1 MYQLLTSTGL
11 VYFIDLCVRYS
22 LPLWEVFRYL
32 QIKNFLLAHLRTFV
46 VSFPMRQFESK
57 CLKDPHAL
65 GLISLLYN
73 GLLLQYFSDL
83 PSYVRKWASDLCVR
97 LETTDWSQIWKSTKS
112 CSVSVIVLEANYK
125 VLMRWYLVPARIGK
139 FFSSNSSLFL
149 RLSNEGHPPSHLEGL
164 SNCRKILEE
173 MF

>member
-1 MYQLLTSTGL
+1 MVAIRPPHRPLLSFIRNPAWTSPISFKAWEECDLTSLYQLLTSTGL
-11 VYFIDLCVRYS
+11 VYFSDLCLRYG

-32 QIKNFLLAHLRTFV
+32 QIKNFLLAHLHTFV

-73 GLLLQYFSDL
+73 GLLLQSFSDL

-112 CSVSVIVLEANYK
+112 CSVSVIALA
-125 VLMRWYLVPARIGK
+125 AG
-139 FFSSNSSLFL
+139 
-149 RLSNEGHPPSHLEGL
+149 G
-164 SNCRKILEE
+164 
-173 MF
+173 